1 MRVFLIALMAF
12 LSPVRAGAQEAVRVT
27 VRPQPVYIERAPSG
41 QLLNFDFLLE
51 NLTADKLKITAIRV
65 RVFDGA
71 GRLVVKRTL
80 DDHGLSPAIE
90 TIPQTEI
97 AGRASL
103 YLFNPFHTFSG
114 GLDIKT
120 LKYEFLFAADD
131 GPILK
136 AEAVVSPVEYRTKTS
151 LILPLKGRMVA
162 ENGHDFYSPHRRID
176 LTHPLARAIGLKANS
191 ARYADDLSIADE
203 SGELH
208 RGDGGRLEDWFAY
221 GATLYAPGAGKVV
234 TLVDE
239 IPDNTL
245 EAGKVVFSKTL
256 SPDRPSGI
264 FGNFLV
270 IDHGGGEYSLFA
282 HLKQGSFLVKPGES
296 VRQGQPLARIGF
308 SGNTDFVHTHY
319 QLQNGADPATA
330 EGLPAYFRNFRRV
343 LGSKAVQVKIGPLE
357 PGLVAEQR

>member
-1 MRVFLIALMAF
+1 MRVFLFALMAF
-12 LSPVRAGAQEAVRVT
+12 LSPARAGAQEAVRVT
-27 VRPQPVYIERAPSG
+27 VRPQQVYIERTSSG

-51 NLTADKLKITAIRV
+51 NLTADKLRITAICV
-65 RVFDGA
+65 RVFDRA
-71 GRLVVKRTL
+71 GSLVVKRTL
-80 DDHGLSPAIE
+80 DDHGLSPGIE
-90 TIPQTEI
+90 TIPKTEL
-97 AGRASL
+97 AGRGSL
-103 YLFNPFHTFSG
+103 YLFNPFHTFG
-114 GLDIKT
+114 DVLDIKT

-151 LILPLKGRMVA
+151 LTLPLKGRVVA

-176 LTHPLARAIGLKANS
+176 LTHPLAQAVGLKANS

-203 SGELH
+203 RGELH
-208 RGDGGRLEDWFAY
+208 RGDGNRLEDWFAY

-256 SPDRPSGI
+256 SPERPSGI

-282 HLKQGSFLVKPGES
+282 HLKQGSFLVKPGEA

-343 LGSKAVQVKIGPLE
+343 LGSRTINVKIGPLE
-357 PGLVAEQR
+357 AGIITERQ